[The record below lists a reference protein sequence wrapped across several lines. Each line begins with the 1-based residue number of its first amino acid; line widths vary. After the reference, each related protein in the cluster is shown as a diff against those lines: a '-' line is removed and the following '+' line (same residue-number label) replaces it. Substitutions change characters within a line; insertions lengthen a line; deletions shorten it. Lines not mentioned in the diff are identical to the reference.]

1 MAFDCRS
8 DRVSYARRGKLSS
21 SESLAFEAH
30 LQACGSC
37 LLGLEIGADFDALD
51 QPEWDDGARIE
62 RLAARLAA
70 SQRRPHRKALL
81 RVAALAAC
89 LLLTGIAAAAAL
101 RWIAPRQPL
110 SAGGNSASSDG
121 SQARAKPSA
130 VAVALPSASAS
141 APLAAEAPAASAASS
156 ALASDV
162 AAQAL
167 STRTR
172 ALPSA
177 AQLFRGANEARR
189 AGQSQKAIQIYGS
202 LQHEYPGSAEAAVS
216 SISLGSLL
224 SSANP
229 RAALE
234 QFDRYL
240 STSPSG
246 GVAAEA
252 LYGRGRALQALGRQS
267 EERTTWQELLAR
279 YPRCPYV
286 DRATRRLAELR

>member
-8 DRVSYARRGKLSS
+8 DRVSFARRGNLSS

-30 LQACGSC
+30 LRACDSC
-37 LLGLEIGADFDALD
+37 LLSVEIGADFDALD

-70 SQRRPHRKALL
+70 SQRRPLRKPVL

-89 LLLTGIAAAAAL
+89 FLLLAGIATAAVRWLAPRPALRVAASTATSNGADASVKPAAAAISL
-101 RWIAPRQPL
+101 
-110 SAGGNSASSDG
+110 
-121 SQARAKPSA
+121 PSA
-130 VAVALPSASAS
+130 PLPAEVASAS
-141 APLAAEAPAASAASS
+141 AAASA
-156 ALASDV
+156 LTSDV
-162 AAQAL
+162 TPAL
-167 STRTR
+167 GARPR
-172 ALPSA
+172 AVPSA

-189 AGQSQKAIQIYGS
+189 AGQSQKAIQLYGS
-202 LQHEYPGSAEAAVS
+202 LQQEYPGSAEAAQSLV
-216 SISLGSLL
+216 SLGSVL

-229 RAALE
+229 QGALA

-240 STSPSG
+240 SMAPRGSS
-246 GVAAEA
+246 AAEA
-252 LYGRGRALQALGRQS
+252 LYGRGRALQALGRQT
-267 EERTTWQELLAR
+267 EERMTWQELLAR

>member
-30 LQACGSC
+30 LQACDSC
-37 LLGLEIGADFDALD
+37 LLGVEIGADFDALD

-62 RLAARLAA
+62 RLATRLAGNL
-70 SQRRPHRKALL
+70 RRPHRKALL

-89 LLLTGIAAAAAL
+89 LLLTGIAAAAAV
-101 RWIAPRQPL
+101 RWLAPRQPL
-110 SAGGNSASSDG
+110 SAAANSASSNG

-130 VAVALPSASAS
+130 MAIALPSASAP
-141 APLAAEAPAASAASS
+141 ALAEAPSASAASS
-156 ALASDV
+156 ALSSDV

-167 STRTR
+167 GARTR
-172 ALPSA
+172 AVQSA

-202 LQHEYPGSAEAAVS
+202 LQHEYPGSAEAALSLV
-216 SISLGSLL
+216 SLGSLL

-229 RAALE
+229 RGALQ

-286 DRATRRLAELR
+286 DRATRRLAELH

>member
-8 DRVSYARRGKLSS
+8 DRVSYARRGNLSS
-21 SESLAFEAH
+21 SERLALEAH
-30 LQACGSC
+30 LRACDSC
-37 LLGLEIGADFDALD
+37 LLSVEIGADFDALD

-70 SQRRPHRKALL
+70 SQRRPLSKPVL

-89 LLLTGIAAAAAL
+89 LLLLTGIAAAAV
-101 RWIAPRQPL
+101 RWLAPRPSL
-110 SAGGNSASSDG
+110 RVAGNTATSNGSDT
-121 SQARAKPSA
+121 RAKPAAAA
-130 VAVALPSASAS
+130 VPLPSN
-141 APLAAEAPAASAASS
+141 PLPAEAPSGSTASS
-156 ALASDV
+156 ALDSDV
-162 AAQAL
+162 AAPAL
-167 STRTR
+167 GARTR
-172 ALPSA
+172 VVPSA

-189 AGQSQKAIQIYGS
+189 AGQSQKAIQLYGS
-202 LQHEYPGSAEAAVS
+202 LQQEYPGSAEAAQSTV
-216 SISLGSLL
+216 SLGSLL

-229 RAALE
+229 RGALA

-240 STSPSG
+240 STAPRGSS
-246 GVAAEA
+246 AAEA

-267 EERTTWQELLAR
+267 EERMTWQDLLAR